1 MLTQGMD
8 ANRLDDRST
17 LPIVGGDVRTKS
29 TSDIFQTI
37 YPRQSTMIL
46 TSVNDIYEGY
56 ADTTLR
62 DKLNDP
68 KSTTTTMRLVIPQPS
83 KRYSYKQSTRLCS
96 LLGCYK
102 CVFRPNRNVWYLLK
116 CYKNNVFESTEPFPT
131 YDNHE
136 LISANIFLFWQSVLS
151 ASKHSRIMD
160 KLSNNINSYPFS
172 GSIKSENVGRSNKDL
187 MFKNKDLK
195 RHASSY
201 TLIKRFS
208 PYENIIKK
216 QNPQCMYGNCPKRPV
231 NGKWNQELNR

>member
-8 ANRLDDRST
+8 ANRLDDRT
-17 LPIVGGDVRTKS
+17 LPQVGGDVRMKS

-37 YPRQSTMIL
+37 YPRHSTMIL
-46 TSVNDIYEGY
+46 TNVNDIYEGY

-116 CYKNNVFESTEPFPT
+116 CYKNNVFEYTEPFPT
-131 YDNHE
+131 YDNQE
-136 LISANIFLFWQSVLS
+136 LIAANLFIIWQPVLI
-151 ASKHSRIMD
+151 ASKQSRRMN
-160 KLSNNINSYPFS
+160 KLRNNINSYPFS
-172 GSIKSENVGRSNKDL
+172 GSIQSENTGRRIKDL

-195 RHASSY
+195 RHALSY
-201 TLIKRFS
+201 TWIKRYS
-208 PYENIIKK
+208 PYGNIIKK

-231 NGKWNQELNR
+231 NG

>member
-8 ANRLDDRST
+8 ANRLDDRT
-17 LPIVGGDVRTKS
+17 LPKVGGDVRMKS

-37 YPRQSTMIL
+37 YPRHSTMIL
-46 TSVNDIYEGY
+46 TNVNDIYEGY

-83 KRYSYKQSTRLCS
+83 KRYPYKQSTRLCS

-116 CYKNNVFESTEPFPT
+116 CYKNNVFEYTEPFPT
-131 YDNHE
+131 YDNQE
-136 LISANIFLFWQSVLS
+136 LIAANLFIIWQPVLI
-151 ASKHSRIMD
+151 ASKQSRRMN
-160 KLSNNINSYPFS
+160 KLRNNINSYPFS
-172 GSIKSENVGRSNKDL
+172 GSIQSENTGRRIKDL

-195 RHASSY
+195 RHALSY
-201 TLIKRFS
+201 TWIKRYS
-208 PYENIIKK
+208 PYGNIIKK

-231 NGKWNQELNR
+231 NG